1 MCKHPKNITLLKN
14 MTLCAYM
21 VCIEEGVKGK
31 HEQIHKGRLHS
42 SVAVAVFDNAK
53 M

>member
-1 MCKHPKNITLLKN
+1 